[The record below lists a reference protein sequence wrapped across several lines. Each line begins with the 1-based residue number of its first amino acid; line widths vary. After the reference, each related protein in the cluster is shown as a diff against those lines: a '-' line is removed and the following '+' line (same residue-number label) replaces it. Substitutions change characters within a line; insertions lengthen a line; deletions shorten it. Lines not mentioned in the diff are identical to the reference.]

1 MSYINSYKEL
11 IVWQKAIELV
21 KLIYMITEK
30 FPKSELYG
38 LTNQMRRCAISI
50 PSNIAEG
57 YARKSPR
64 EYAQFYSIAFGSA
77 RELETQLIIAKELQF
92 LDETDFSPANH
103 LLNEVLR
110 MLNTMT
116 KRLRMKIEGVS
127 LS

>member
-1 MSYINSYKEL
+1 
-11 IVWQKAIELV
+11 
-21 KLIYMITEK
+21 MITEK

-38 LTNQMRRCAISI
+38 LTNQMRRYAISI

-57 YARKSPR
+57 YARKSSR

-116 KRLRMKIEGVS
+116 KRLRMKMEGVS